1 MYRAA
6 GGHIATRHAELC
18 LITKQKQK
26 VIVALWM
33 SSLCPRPRHRHSAF
47 WWHWRKRKERNSGKL
62 LSSCHQIC
70 SNCTSECKRGREG
83 VRVRGRCLLAQ
94 WQALNGCILPF
105 LWGRT
110 QTHIHTA
117 IPGDSP
123 QERPRN
129 TTHHCL
135 ITPVPKDRREEC
147 RKVLPLTQNRRC
159 TVYH

>member
-1 MYRAA
+1 MSAAKAPALSVLVTLEKEERA
-6 GGHIATRHAELC
+6 
-18 LITKQKQK
+18 KQWKAF
-26 VIVALWM
+26 IFM
-33 SSLCPRPRHRHSAF
+33 SP
-47 WWHWRKRKERNSGKL
+47 NL
-62 LSSCHQIC
+62 LQLYVRVQAR
-70 SNCTSECKRGREG
+70 TGG